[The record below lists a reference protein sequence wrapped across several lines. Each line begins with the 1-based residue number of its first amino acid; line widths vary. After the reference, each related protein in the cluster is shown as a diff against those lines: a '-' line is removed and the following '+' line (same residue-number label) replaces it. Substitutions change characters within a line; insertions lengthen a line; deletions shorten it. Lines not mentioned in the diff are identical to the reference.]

1 MDTDE
6 VHDLIETE
14 RMHFVLSGLSGRK
27 LKRSGEALVRNFVDL
42 ARFLHVTSVCNG
54 QQLKFANVSCDTGVP
69 ATSFTDQLLSSG
81 VHRHLVGADV
91 VGIVP
96 VERDDLDPAMLPA
109 ATACPPVAV
118 RVVGKQVDGDIL
130 QPPHVPEP
138 YNVQPLCGKRKLV
151 PVVARQE
158 PLHRAPLDH
167 QIAPSSLPFAA

>member
-69 ATSFTDQLLSSG
+69 ATSFTGCRNRTHTTAGWMTETHFANQ
-81 VHRHLVGADV
+81 VANQVRVR
-91 VGIVP
+91 GIAWGQP
-96 VERDDLDPAMLPA
+96 HNL
-109 ATACPPVAV
+109 AV
-118 RVVGKQVDGDIL
+118 RRIGYVGVICGQWHMNESECAIDL
-130 QPPHVPEP
+130 CPSLAHV
-138 YNVQPLCGKRKLV
+138 
-151 PVVARQE
+151 
-158 PLHRAPLDH
+158 
-167 QIAPSSLPFAA
+167 

>member
-69 ATSFTDQLLSSG
+69 ATSFTGCRNRTHTTAGWMTETHFAIKSPISSASAVSPG
-81 VHRHLVGADV
+81 GNPIPSLCDGS
-91 VGIVP
+91 
-96 VERDDLDPAMLPA
+96 
-109 ATACPPVAV
+109 AT
-118 RVVGKQVDGDIL
+118 
-130 QPPHVPEP
+130 
-138 YNVQPLCGKRKLV
+138 
-151 PVVARQE
+151 
-158 PLHRAPLDH
+158 
-167 QIAPSSLPFAA
+167 